1 MSSTKQVEFHSALH
15 QQLKDDGV
23 LNEVTASVRATILLS
38 LLIKDDNTTL
48 SATNPKQN
56 TQDTAILSLIYHFL
70 DEKYPH
76 TLSVF
81 AAESKLEDD
90 RCRLSPA
97 CAIKELGLEQ
107 LWAKL
112 KKDKDCHQPIDFL
125 LLLLQYLSSSQHANT
140 TSKTSVYVQTDDDK
154 ENSIFDNN
162 SSSKRFVNAMSILEI
177 ERECQQR
184 LRQEMNEKLRLSAK
198 KQAIEA
204 SRRLEHKHKESILS
218 LRRQIDDEKS
228 QAERREAEL
237 TQKLNEQQVLAVN
250 ERRQLETRL
259 EKSEIDNQEI
269 QREMELGRIAKEREL
284 RQLKK
289 QQMIST
295 NENQAH
301 RAELEASQN
310 NIASLRALL
319 RRSQS
324 AIESISFREI
334 GKVRINTDDRTPTRT
349 LQLGPP
355 SSVHHSIMVEK
366 GSITMAETRPQHVTK
381 PQNDDITN
389 KQQNESSGKIY
400 STNLQRKGNEKPHT
414 VQSVE
419 PEDPPC
425 SSGRGDPP
433 ENDDTTCSV
442 ERGCSGGSS
451 GGIILNISAITEA
464 IDSTASEVAGVAI
477 PEKSS
482 IADGSKTTYSAGKT
496 NKGDHCSDEND
507 LAKSDDNNSDD
518 DKDAT
523 DTQSIKLLLPST
535 TVYRNTKTASESDD
549 GYSESFCS

>member
-1 MSSTKQVEFHSALH
+1 
-15 QQLKDDGV
+15 
-23 LNEVTASVRATILLS
+23 
-38 LLIKDDNTTL
+38 
-48 SATNPKQN
+48 
-56 TQDTAILSLIYHFL
+56 
-70 DEKYPH
+70 
-76 TLSVF
+76 
-81 AAESKLEDD
+81 
-90 RCRLSPA
+90 
-97 CAIKELGLEQ
+97 
-107 LWAKL
+107 
-112 KKDKDCHQPIDFL
+112 
-125 LLLLQYLSSSQHANT
+125 
-140 TSKTSVYVQTDDDK
+140 
-154 ENSIFDNN
+154 
-162 SSSKRFVNAMSILEI
+162 MSIMEI

-289 QQMIST
+289 QQTILT
-295 NENQAH
+295 KENQAH
-301 RAELEASQN
+301 MAELESAQN
-310 NIASLRALL
+310 NTSSLRALL

-324 AIESISFREI
+324 AIESISFRDI
-334 GKVRINTDDRTPTRT
+334 GKVRINMESPTRT

-355 SSVHHSIMVEK
+355 PGSVHRSIMVEK
-366 GSITMAETRPQHVTK
+366 GSITMADTRPQHVTK

-389 KQQNESSGKIY
+389 
-400 STNLQRKGNEKPHT
+400 LQRKGDEEPNT